1 MKQFQNERA
10 MNESD
15 RKFWPFKPRAS
26 VLSALV
32 LLVGLLLIVGI
43 LRAKTGWPSEKS
55 ETAVL
60 IGVLLLS
67 LLPLLLTLLDVI
79 IERGGAIEVRGVK
92 IDFAQARQTGMSGIT
107 VPANIGVRGEPVN
120 DSS

>member
-1 MKQFQNERA
+1 

-26 VLSALV
+26 VLSTLV
-32 LLVGLLLIVGI
+32 LLVGLLLIVGM
-43 LRAKTGWPSEKS
+43 LRVTTGWPSDKS
-55 ETAVL
+55 ENAVL

-79 IERGGAIEVRGVK
+79 IERGGATK
-92 IDFAQARQTGMSGIT
+92 SASPM
-107 VPANIGVRGEPVN
+107 
-120 DSS
+120 